1 MSNHPKK
8 LVELYRAFYRADSNY
23 EISTRK
29 AIQPL
34 HEANNIICTC
44 DSSIK
49 NNPEMLRDAIAGRL
63 AKLMQQIHGQ
73 GIAGASG
80 RYVIGDSEE
89 RKAILEFSSYLVNN
103 VFYGAF
109 NADLGRFA
117 GKQRGYL
124 EDACELQYRLL
135 QDDENKKTKTIKAKE
150 V

>member
-1 MSNHPKK
+1 MINHPKK
-8 LVELYRAFYRADSNY
+8 LVQLYRAFYRADSNY
-23 EISTRK
+23 EISSRK

-34 HEANNIICTC
+34 HEAINIICTC

-49 NNPEMLRDAIAGRL
+49 NNPEILRDAIAGRL

-80 RYVIGDSEE
+80 RYVINDSAEE
-89 RKAILEFSSYLVNN
+89 RKAILEFSWYLVNN

-124 EDACELQYRLL
+124 ENACELQYRLL
-135 QDDENKKTKTIKAKE
+135 QDGENKSFA
-150 V
+150 